1 MKSYGINIE
10 LLKKLIDKLVISK
23 TDLFKGYEI
32 NMDDNGKR
40 IYIFI
45 TFYFDNRK
53 LASFEKE
60 YYENQIQQYGD
71 LDNVPD
77 EDYRYCDDYISN
89 EMLHE
94 PIYRLLFS
102 GMGLDK
108 NKYRLNIETV
118 E

>member
-1 MKSYGINIE
+1 MIKYGINVD
-10 LLKKLIDKLVISK
+10 LMKKLIDKLIMSK
-23 TDLFKGYEI
+23 TDIFDSYEI
-32 NMDDNGKR
+32 TMDDNGKR
-40 IYIFI
+40 IYIFV
-45 TFYFDNRK
+45 TVYFDNRK

-60 YYENQIQQYGD
+60 YYENLVQQYGD

-77 EDYRYCDDYISN
+77 EEYRYCDDYISN

-108 NKYRLNIETV
+108 NIYRLSIETI

>member
-1 MKSYGINIE
+1 MIKYGINVD
-10 LLKKLIDKLVISK
+10 LMKKLIDKLIMSK
-23 TDLFKGYEI
+23 TDIFDSYEI
-32 NMDDNGKR
+32 TMDDNGNK
-40 IYIFI
+40 IYIFV
-45 TFYFDNRK
+45 TVYFDNRK

-77 EDYRYCDDYISN
+77 YEYEYCDDYISN

-108 NKYRLNIETV
+108 NKYRLSIETI

>member
-23 TDLFKGYEI
+23 TDLFQGYEI

-40 IYIFI
+40 IFIFI

-60 YYENQIQQYGD
+60 YYENLVQQYGD

-77 EDYRYCDDYISN
+77 EEYRYCDDYITT
-89 EMLHE
+89 EMLYV
-94 PIYRLLFS
+94 PIHRLLFS
-102 GMGLDK
+102 GMGYDK
-108 NKYRLNIETV
+108 TKYRLNIETV